1 MGRRLAHTFEI
12 VEYVPSACLV
22 MRTSEGPFPMETS
35 NSWSDVGAG
44 ATRLILRN
52 RDEPTGFSGIMS
64 PLMSMMLMSMIMRS
78 ANRKDLALLKK
89 LLESDP

>member
-1 MGRRLAHTFEI
+1 
-12 VEYVPSACLV
+12 
-22 MRTSEGPFPMETS
+22 METS

-52 RDEPTGFSGIMS
+52 RGEPTGFSGIMS
-64 PLMSMMLMSMIMRS
+64 PLMSMMMMLMSMIMRS